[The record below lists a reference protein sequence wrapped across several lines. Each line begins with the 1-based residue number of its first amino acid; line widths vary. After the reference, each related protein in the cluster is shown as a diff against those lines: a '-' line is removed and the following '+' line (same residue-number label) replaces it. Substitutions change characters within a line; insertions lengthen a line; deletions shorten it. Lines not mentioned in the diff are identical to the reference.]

1 MSNVS
6 LNSYANPQAFDRLM
20 VLIATLVRYPGVGG
34 RDPLEEKPGDH
45 NAAQDIL
52 NHMEETA
59 IGLSIDFPGY
69 SVHTIRK
76 DLRTLRHYGILDD
89 RMYRWGYYLGTGA
102 LTREDLRAALQAL
115 ATQAQNQGDPK
126 IRRLY
131 ENLERRLRGRDLELD
146 GQLFYPVRT
155 HLTRTIVY
163 TDPEEMMY
171 QGHYRHTLFHV
182 LETVEQAIAIGQ
194 PLELL
199 RHSDPHGSMGTG
211 YLKAYPL
218 QLIYSDVAWYLL
230 YEHVHNQHLEIAR
243 VDRLSEHIRVLDA
256 SSRGTTAQ
264 RQSLEAAHQLL
275 KQGWGLYLGQEEEQ
289 KQERLGEID
298 LIKVVVRFFYPVAA
312 FILEGERR
320 HPTQVVKKGRKPEE
334 AFVDFTVKL
343 PERSLQEFGR
353 WVNRFM
359 HLAKIITPEQMAQ
372 KHRDHA
378 LALASRYQ

>member
-20 VLIATLVRYPGVGG
+20 VLIATLVRHPGVGG
-34 RDPLEEKPGDH
+34 RDPLEEKPGAH

-52 NHMEETA
+52 TQMEQTA
-59 IGLSIDFPGY
+59 QSLSIDFPGY

-76 DLRTLRHYGILDD
+76 DLRALRHYGILDD

-115 ATQAQNQGDPK
+115 ATQAQNQGDPR

-131 ENLERRLRGRDLELD
+131 ENLERRLRGLDLELD

-163 TDPEEMMY
+163 TDPEEMMS

-243 VDRLSEHIRVLDA
+243 VDRLSEQINVLDA
-256 SSRGTTAQ
+256 NSRGTTAQ
-264 RQSLEAAHQLL
+264 LQSLEAAHQLL
-275 KQGWGLYLGQEEEQ
+275 KQGWGLYLGQEKEQ

-343 PERSLQEFGR
+343 PERSLQEFCR

-372 KHRDHA
+372 KHRNNA

>member
-6 LNSYANPQAFDRLM
+6 LNSYANPQAFERLL
-20 VLIATLVRYPGVGG
+20 VLIATLVRHPGVGG

-52 NHMEETA
+52 TQMEQTA
-59 IGLSIDFPGY
+59 QSLSIDFPGY

-76 DLRTLRHYGILDD
+76 DLRALRQYGILDD

-115 ATQAQNQGDPK
+115 ATQAHNQGDPR

-131 ENLERRLRGRDLELD
+131 ENLERRLRGLDLELD

-163 TDPEEMMY
+163 TDPEEMMR
-171 QGHYRHTLFHV
+171 QGHYRHTLFHK
-182 LETVEQAIAIGQ
+182 LETVEAAIAIGQ

-230 YEHVHNQHLEIAR
+230 YEHVHNQHLEIGKILPRAR
-243 VDRLSEHIRVLDA
+243 
-256 SSRGTTAQ
+256 
-264 RQSLEAAHQLL
+264 
-275 KQGWGLYLGQEEEQ
+275 
-289 KQERLGEID
+289 
-298 LIKVVVRFFYPVAA
+298 
-312 FILEGERR
+312 
-320 HPTQVVKKGRKPEE
+320 
-334 AFVDFTVKL
+334 
-343 PERSLQEFGR
+343 
-353 WVNRFM
+353 
-359 HLAKIITPEQMAQ
+359 
-372 KHRDHA
+372 
-378 LALASRYQ
+378 